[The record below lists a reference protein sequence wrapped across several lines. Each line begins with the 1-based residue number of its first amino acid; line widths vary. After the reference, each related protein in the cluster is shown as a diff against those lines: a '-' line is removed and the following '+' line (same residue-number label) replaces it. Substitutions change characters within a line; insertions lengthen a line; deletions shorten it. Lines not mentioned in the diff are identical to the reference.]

1 MLVLLDL
8 IGYGTLR
15 FMCSFRNTCGLNQRL
30 ESIET
35 MLKNQPSNRLG
46 GSKTFSSRY
55 RYSGVDDDHKP
66 FLNRNIP
73 ILHLIPQKF
82 PDTWHT
88 PYDNA
93 DNLNQQSIL
102 ELNRVFRVFTVE
114 YFVDCL
120 SNNPSKNC
128 QLK

>member
-1 MLVLLDL
+1 
-8 IGYGTLR
+8 
-15 FMCSFRNTCGLNQRL
+15 MCTFRNTCGLNQRL

-35 MLKNQPSNRLG
+35 MLKNQPNNRLG
-46 GSKTFSSRY
+46 ATKIFSSRF

-66 FLNRNIP
+66 FLIRNVP

-88 PYDNA
+88 KYDNGES
-93 DNLNQQSIL
+93 LNQQSIL
-102 ELNRVFRVFTVE
+102 ELNRMLRIFIIE
-114 YFVDCL
+114 YFADCT

-128 QLK
+128 KLK